1 MSGTGGFGDDR
12 SANKQRPLVTLP
24 FPRLWFLACLRGK
37 SPFPIPRR
45 EDGER
50 RKSEAD
56 INAFSSRNATLCL
69 HACLNICPA
78 PGSGR
83 PGAQTGPVNKSASGL
98 NRGEAVIKLR
108 PEAIAREMSGNLTKC
123 PGEEISLRKHTL
135 GGHEIVTE

>member
-1 MSGTGGFGDDR
+1 MTGAQT
-12 SANKQRPLVTLP
+12 SSVLLSHYH
-24 FPRLWFLACLRGK
+24 FPGYGSSHACGGK

-56 INAFSSRNATLCL
+56 INAFSRRNATLCL
-69 HACLNICPA
+69 HACLDICPA

-83 PGAQTGPVNKSASGL
+83 LGAQTGPVNKSASGL

-123 PGEEISLRKHTL
+123 PGQEISLRKHTL
-135 GGHEIVTE
+135 GGHEIVAE